1 MNMTSA
7 FERVEKVVCFS
18 IETLFE
24 ENISVQDIYNQTT
37 KPHKYIALARY
48 MCFLFLR
55 DNYAMSYK
63 NIARH
68 ANMKENSVI
77 HNVAKARIL
86 RFTDKN
92 FAKLYS
98 LIKNSI

>member
-1 MNMTSA
+1 MTMA
-7 FERVEKVVCFS
+7 FEKVENVVCES
-18 IETLFE
+18 IITLYDV
-24 ENISVQDIYNQTT
+24 NITPQEIYRPTT
-37 KPHKYIALARY
+37 KPHKFIALARY
-48 MCFLFLR
+48 MIFLFLR